1 MEPTGSRYINQL
13 SMSSSGQSVA
23 TRALM
28 RSFPNGSPSGFP
40 SMSQFPKL
48 LDSLAAAHPVLVK

>member
-1 MEPTGSRYINQL
+1 
-13 SMSSSGQSVA
+13 MSSSRQSVA